1 MDLIYAYSFCKRP
14 SVHVHIFGE
23 GSERISV
30 GDIEF
35 AGDIC
40 SSKIWISEGIYDHK
54 VSKLRVVLILFKQK
68 ELIGFDVSAG
78 WISALP
84 AALIYDKNELQ
95 IILHDRVIDGP
106 GIDAL

>member
-1 MDLIYAYSFCKRP
+1 M
-14 SVHVHIFGE
+14 HVHIFGE
-23 GSERISV
+23 GCERIGV

-40 SSKIWISEGIYDHK
+40 SGKVRISEGIYDHK
-54 VSKLRVVLILFKQK
+54 VSKLRVVFVFFKQK
-68 ELIGFDVSAG
+68 EFIGFDVSANRV
-78 WISALP
+78 SALP

-95 IILHDRVIDGP
+95 IVLHDRVVDSP